1 MVNFATF
8 DMIAVSCYEN
18 DDCDLVTSIGH
29 FWSEKAELNKS
40 ADSFFVTIFLQMEH
54 ARKKYQFL
62 IFVKGVK
69 KRRSS
74 LQLVRQCPL
83 NYLKD

>member
-18 DDCDLVTSIGH
+18 DDYDLVTSIGH

-40 ADSFFVTIFLQMEH
+40 ADSFLSPFFYKWNMQV
-54 ARKKYQFL
+54 
-62 IFVKGVK
+62 
-69 KRRSS
+69 
-74 LQLVRQCPL
+74 
-83 NYLKD
+83 